1 MLGDVWILPGPS
13 KVVEQ
18 LEWGHGDL
26 MHVTAFHVINMQA
39 SRRDSLKLQGGDM
52 AGEAGDDTGHLP
64 GPQGG
69 SVGPGGAALGQAIML
84 TEAPD
89 YGRMSMRGVLA
100 LSCRGGCLT
109 WIGG

>member
-1 MLGDVWILPGPS
+1 
-13 KVVEQ
+13 
-18 LEWGHGDL
+18 
-26 MHVTAFHVINMQA
+26 MHVTAFHVTNMRA

-64 GPQGG
+64 GPQSG
-69 SVGPGGAALGQAIML
+69 SVGPGGAALGQAIVL

-89 YGRMSMRGVLA
+89 YGGMSMSTVVLQ
-100 LSCRGGCLT
+100 GGLT

>member
-1 MLGDVWILPGPS
+1 
-13 KVVEQ
+13 
-18 LEWGHGDL
+18 

-69 SVGPGGAALGQAIML
+69 SVGSGGAALGQAIVL

-89 YGRMSMRGVLA
+89 YGRMSMRVVLQGGALPGLGVEPIYTLA
-100 LSCRGGCLT
+100 RRTVDLRR
-109 WIGG
+109 